1 MYIENTRK
9 DITVAI
15 YYFIVLGLMGLGYV
29 LTERR
34 REPKWTVC
42 YLTVS
47 CLVLTFFASFR
58 YAIGFDYFSYRNIY
72 KMMEEW
78 TFGDI
83 FSVYWH
89 EPLFY
94 ILCKLSCLL
103 GCSFFVFLS
112 GINLFLFFAAMRFIY
127 LESKMPWV
135 SVGLYILLQFFA
147 YNMNLIRQSIALAF
161 FLFAYPYLKNRRVV
175 WFGIFM
181 FIGGLFHNSLWLMM
195 PFYVLLNQEWSGKY
209 LGIVAAAAGGIY
221 EFCDW
226 ILEILLPF
234 LPEKYGNYLETYFWN
249 SNGMVYAMPGL
260 IYLGILYGFRKRIR
274 EPLLRRIYLN
284 SALYYFLISLFI
296 TKHFILERFSVY
308 PFILSILALPEV
320 IASDSYRS
328 YQEKGEREEK
338 QDKRYGWVLGI
349 CLGLAGGYFFF
360 AVWKGFHH
368 VYPYVSLLQRG
379 YSLPDR

>member
-112 GINLFLFFAAMRFIY
+112 GINLFLFFAAMRFI
-127 LESKMPWV
+127 
-135 SVGLYILLQFFA
+135 
-147 YNMNLIRQSIALAF
+147 
-161 FLFAYPYLKNRRVV
+161 
-175 WFGIFM
+175 
-181 FIGGLFHNSLWLMM
+181 
-195 PFYVLLNQEWSGKY
+195 
-209 LGIVAAAAGGIY
+209 
-221 EFCDW
+221 D
-226 ILEILLPF
+226 
-234 LPEKYGNYLETYFWN
+234 
-249 SNGMVYAMPGL
+249 
-260 IYLGILYGFRKRIR
+260 RKSTR
-274 EPLLRRIYLN
+274 LN
-284 SALYYFLISLFI
+284 SS
-296 TKHFILERFSVY
+296 HS
-308 PFILSILALPEV
+308 
-320 IASDSYRS
+320 
-328 YQEKGEREEK
+328 
-338 QDKRYGWVLGI
+338 
-349 CLGLAGGYFFF
+349 
-360 AVWKGFHH
+360 
-368 VYPYVSLLQRG
+368 
-379 YSLPDR
+379 